1 MTLHKQVSERLPG
14 IYEIRLYQGTNEIHL
29 FLITGNNTQRHLLV
43 DTGYNTAENRDILD
57 EILKE
62 LHIEYTN
69 LDVFLTHKHHDH
81 TGMASHL
88 AELGARIYMNPLED
102 RHPYDCLYYSHGAK
116 TLEEQAKVLN
126 RIGVTEAR
134 TPAIYNSFQE
144 FNAFCQDAAS
154 ADSFKTVEF
163 SYTAIGRGNKFS
175 YGDYEF
181 HAISLPGH
189 TLGQLGLY
197 EPSKH
202 IILSG
207 DHIIKGVT
215 PIVGTSYTN
224 EHLLE
229 QYFRSLDQFKTVYR
243 TCTIYPAHGDSFA
256 NPSVVAADITNAY
269 RKKLLEIQHV
279 LMNSA
284 EALTVQEVAFRVYGV
299 YNLPTEASSFFR
311 IKMILSKTFSCLEY
325 LYDQK
330 YCDRMERDG
339 ILFYR

>member
-1 MTLHKQVSERLPG
+1 MHKQLTELLPG

-43 DTGYNTAENRDILD
+43 DTGYNTPENRDILD

-62 LHIEYTN
+62 LHIEYSN
-69 LDVFLTHKHHDH
+69 LDIFLTHKHHDH

-88 AELGARIYMNPLED
+88 AGLGARIYMNPVED
-102 RHPYDCLYYSHGAK
+102 RHPYDCLYYSHGTK
-116 TLEEQAKVLN
+116 TIEEQAKVLN
-126 RIGVTEAR
+126 RVGVTETR
-134 TPAIYNSFQE
+134 TPALYKSFQE
-144 FNAFCQDAAS
+144 FNAYCQNIAANDNS
-154 ADSFKTVEF
+154 KFVEF
-163 SYTAIGRGNKFS
+163 PYTAIGCGNKFS

-197 EPSKH
+197 EPAKH
-202 IILSG
+202 IVLSG
-207 DHIIKGVT
+207 DHLIKGLA

-229 QYFRSLDQFKTVYR
+229 QYFRSLDLFKTVYR
-243 TCTIYPAHGDSFA
+243 TCTVYPAHGQSFA
-256 NPSVVAADITNAY
+256 NPSLVAADITAAY

-284 EALTVQEVAFRVYGV
+284 KALTVQEVAFRVYGV
-299 YNLPTEASSFFR
+299 YNIPTEANSFFK
-311 IKMILSKTFSCLEY
+311 IKSILSKTFTCLEY

-339 ILFYR
+339 MLFYR